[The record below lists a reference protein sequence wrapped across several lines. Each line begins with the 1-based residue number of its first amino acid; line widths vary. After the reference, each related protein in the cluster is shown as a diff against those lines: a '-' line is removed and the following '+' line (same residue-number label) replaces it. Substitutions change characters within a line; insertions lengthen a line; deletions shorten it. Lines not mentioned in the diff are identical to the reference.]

1 MAFDSTILLKFVD
14 SLRAKVRDGNFGD
27 ALVSA
32 INTGNGL
39 MQQRVFTRGQ
49 DVLGQS
55 FGGYVGRRRPIS
67 LVQQQRLLLLAKNRV
82 ARNRARNAINALTP
96 YERRRVLFGRQV
108 GYKDLEFK
116 GDLRRSI
123 QVALIDG
130 RTVTLAFTTLLQAN
144 KAHGQEQQ
152 ITNLRNGRPGTT
164 RGTGATRIFAFSEQ
178 EKQLVKQQA
187 ELAILQLIK

>member
-1 MAFDSTILLKFVD
+1 MAFDSTILIKFVD
-14 SLRAKVRDGNFGD
+14 SLRAKVRDGNFAD
-27 ALVSA
+27 ALVAS

-39 MQQRVFTRGQ
+39 MQQRIFTRGQ

-55 FGGYVGRRRPIS
+55 FGGYTGRKRTLS
-67 LVQQQRLLLLAKNRV
+67 LVQQQRLLLLAKNKV
-82 ARNRARNAINALTP
+82 QKNRARNAINALTP

-123 QVALIDG
+123 QVAIIDG

-144 KAHGQEQQ
+144 KARGQEQQ

-164 RGTGATRIFAFSEQ
+164 RGTGAIRIFGFSEQ
-178 EKQLVKQQA
+178 EKQEVKRQA
-187 ELAILQLIK
+187 EQLILQVLK